1 MSLAAA
7 VITPAQRRRFELEW
21 VAGVRGKPGVN
32 GDIANADESIREIAD
47 PMFEVLGTNMTSAL
61 CTHRAEGGILLT
73 TAGADNDQCFLL
85 AHQDTSQSIWNKTWD
100 TTLSWEWEML
110 MKTGSAITTVAY
122 IIGMKSDRDEGVDD
136 ADLCVFNFNA
146 DDSDS
151 NWGFISQENNTG
163 GTDVDTTIAVAADTV
178 YHLAL
183 KCGTDQI
190 VRAYINGS
198 YVGSQSFAGSGA
210 ELLEPFLCCQQ
221 LAGSITRDIVVYGQ
235 KLSSRYGIGA

>member
-1 MSLAAA
+1 MSL
-7 VITPAQRRRFELEW
+7 VITPDQRARFELEW
-21 VAGVRGKPGVN
+21 VAGVRGKPGLN
-32 GDIANADESIREIAD
+32 ADIANADEAIREIAD

-73 TAGADNDQCFLL
+73 TAGADNDQSILI

-100 TTLSWEWEML
+100 TELSFEWECL
-110 MKTGSAITTVAY
+110 IKTGSAITTMSY

-136 ADLCVFNFNA
+136 ADLVVFNFNT

-163 GTDVDTTIAVAADTV
+163 GTDVDTTIAVTADTV

-183 KCGTDQI
+183 KVGSDEI
-190 VRAYINGS
+190 ARAFINGS
-198 YVGSQSFAGSGA
+198 YVGSQTFAASGA
-210 ELLEPFLCCQQ
+210 ELLEPVLVCQQ
-221 LAGSITRDIVVYGQ
+221 LAGSITRELIVYGQ
-235 KLSSRYGIGA
+235 KLSCRYGIGA

>member
-1 MSLAAA
+1 MSC
-7 VITPAQRRRFELEW
+7 VITLPQRRRFELEW
-21 VAGVRGKPGVN
+21 VAGIRGKPGLN
-32 GDIANADESIREIAD
+32 ADIANADESIREIAD

-73 TAGADNDQCFLL
+73 TAGADNDQAFLI

-100 TTLSWEWEML
+100 TTLEFEWSML
-110 MKTGSAITTVAY
+110 MKTGSAITTVSY
-122 IIGMKSDRDEGVDD
+122 ISGMKSDLDGSIDD
-136 ADLCVFNFNA
+136 ADLAIFRFNSESGNTTWKFV
-146 DDSDS
+146 
-151 NWGFISQENNTG
+151 SQEG
-163 GTDVDTTIAVAADTV
+163 GVGGVTLDTTIAIVADTV

-198 YVGSQSFAGSGA
+198 YVGSQSFAGGS
-210 ELLEPFLCCQQ
+210 ELLEPFLSCQQ

-235 KLSSRYGIGA
+235 KLSSKYGIGA